1 MRAKILEV
9 NPTTKIR
16 YIYIYIYIYII
27 TKKNFGP
34 RGDPGSLGPQPKFV
48 PASKYVTHDSKNI
61 WIN

>member
-16 YIYIYIYIYII
+16 YIYIYII

-34 RGDPGSLGPQPKFV
+34 RGDPGSLGPQPRFV
-48 PASKYVTHDSKNI
+48 PTSKYVTHDPKNI